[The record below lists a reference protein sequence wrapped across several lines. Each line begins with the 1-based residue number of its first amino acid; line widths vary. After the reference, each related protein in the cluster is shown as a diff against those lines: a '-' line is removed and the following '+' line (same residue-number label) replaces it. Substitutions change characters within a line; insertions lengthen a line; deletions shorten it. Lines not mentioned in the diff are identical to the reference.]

1 MRYILLMPLVLYSSI
16 PKKKGWVTPRHSWS
30 KHLKPLLVS
39 YDRSILDEFVK
50 LFRHILS
57 RQLPRSPAELLRW
70 NFPISHLVLNLPSL
84 IPSGRLLDLQ
94 NELFCFPY
102 IWVSIWCKFSYLS
115 HFSFLFLDILW
126 LSWIRAIILL
136 IILILVEM
144 F

>member
-84 IPSGRLLDLQ
+84 IPSVGSWIYRMNYFVFRTFGFLLGVNSRICL
-94 NELFCFPY
+94 
-102 IWVSIWCKFSYLS
+102 IS
-115 HFSFLFLDILW
+115 HFCS
-126 LSWIRAIILL
+126 L
-136 IILILVEM
+136 ISCGYLELEQLYC
-144 F
+144 